1 MSTQPPQQYKRSF
14 AVLNERHTSMSWRGS
29 CSDAATGVGGAGAR
43 ASPGSSPPARAPH
56 LGATPR
62 LLAVLFGR
70 RTRLLDLA
78 TEADLGH
85 VVCAD
90 LLADAVDLV
99 RVRTRAKARVS
110 GQG

>member
-1 MSTQPPQQYKRSF
+1 
-14 AVLNERHTSMSWRGS
+14 MSWRGS
-29 CSDAATGVGGAGAR
+29 CSDAATGVGGAGA
-43 ASPGSSPPARAPH
+43 GPPRLITSCSRPT

-62 LLAVLFGR
+62 LLPVLLGR